1 MSQADELLDSLA
13 EPEVVTY
20 SVDPN
25 TEPHIVVNAD
35 RTVTV
40 PEELKHIAVQGE
52 HNIETV
58 TFDCPRYWDGHDL
71 SQMIMRIVFRRPDG
85 HSEPH
90 LVENLR
96 VDDADTNTIHFD
108 WTISGN
114 VTLVKGSISFT
125 VCAKLSN
132 AEGVREREWHTRLN
146 QDLVI
151 DEGLECSGEEIVEQN
166 PDIIEA
172 ILVQLDDLKNS
183 GGVSDEQVAN
193 AVEIYM
199 AEHPVEG
206 GIDEQE
212 VRDIVDEYLAENPPA
227 SNPDSGENQDYAALT
242 NKPKINGVELSG
254 NKTAAELGIDGTT
267 DEQVSSAVN
276 AWLNDHPEAT
286 STVENNSLD
295 IGKFTE
301 VGGYFDYGAHG
312 PRKPF
317 AVNSNGVHADGE
329 CVYIPVK
336 VGETYSVRVE
346 AGYDTALEF
355 SHRYAVGFDTSGAK
369 IWSKA
374 IADSYWVR
382 YTPDQDG
389 YLAVTLAYNGASTIV
404 HIYKDTFNR
413 NSYSANAHPSYL
425 DGLFGLP
432 IKPHPEHD
440 AYMQERIQQINHKL
454 NFKGYITDEQLE
466 WLTDAEKYD
475 CYIYIGSKPHV
486 IYDDVIEIGDLCW
499 SLGDNARWKK
509 IKLPNPVELQL
520 NAVTHCDIC
529 IVGGGA
535 AGVAAAYALKDS
547 GYHVVLVEQLS
558 SLGGT
563 HTNAGV
569 LQLLASPAPDFLRD
583 ICEEAVTEGYAKWHT
598 SNHSIGS
605 DEESAFTKLWRGG
618 SVNTSK
624 TNSQWGNALNTNPW
638 YMSKRYYTDL
648 APTID
653 VRCNRKFVE
662 AQETDGVIE
671 SITCEHL
678 LAGGKETIYAHYFID
693 CSADGV
699 LARNGKELDEDFY
712 IGSDAKA
719 LYNEA
724 ALPEGFVGSH
734 YDINSLE
741 PSYLYRAVK
750 ADNVESYAKPD
761 FRPVDGV
768 TGHKNNA
775 WKIPLI
781 ANCKQWDGNAG
792 VDYHQI
798 SATVV
803 SPDHYAKLTAADY
816 VDRGYDYTYAK
827 GTNNA
832 KAHFAVNFNVG
843 AQTLYMGIM
852 PLLAM
857 RETYRVKCDRMLM
870 QSDVETPATSAN
882 MAEGHYIA
890 LSSWYADFHGS
901 TGVNTGSIAFPGVF
915 GIPYECTIPVDRKNM
930 LIACRGFGASHIAA
944 SAARLTKTMMSLG
957 WAAGKAIAQARAG
970 WLDDMRNVD
979 VAQLQADCG
988 VLDQMADI
996 EQYFTFGE

>member
-1 MSQADELLDSLA
+1 MAEIKELQSLTTPKGVYNSFPDKTAREQLGGKLNAPGGVKAGDYLRVQSVGADGTVVLEGA
-13 EPEVVTY
+13 EP
-20 SVDPN
+20 P
-25 TEPHIVVNAD
+25 
-35 RTVTV
+35 
-40 PEELKHIAVQGE
+40 GE
-52 HNIETV
+52 
-58 TFDCPRYWDGHDL
+58 
-71 SQMIMRIVFRRPDG
+71 
-85 HSEPH
+85 
-90 LVENLR
+90 
-96 VDDADTNTIHFD
+96 
-108 WTISGN
+108 
-114 VTLVKGSISFT
+114 
-125 VCAKLSN
+125 
-132 AEGVREREWHTRLN
+132 
-146 QDLVI
+146 
-151 DEGLECSGEEIVEQN
+151 
-166 PDIIEA
+166 
-172 ILVQLDDLKNS
+172 
-183 GGVSDEQVAN
+183 
-193 AVEIYM
+193 
-199 AEHPVEG
+199 
-206 GIDEQE
+206 
-212 VRDIVDEYLAENPPA
+212 
-227 SNPDSGENQDYAALT
+227 DSGQNANDYAALN
-242 NKPKINGVELSG
+242 NKPSINGVELSG
-254 NKTAAELGIDGTT
+254 NKTAAELGIEGAT

-276 AWLNDHPEAT
+276 AWLNDHPDAT

-301 VGGYFDYGAHG
+301 VGGYYDYGAHG
-312 PRKPF
+312 PRKAF
-317 AVNSNGVHADGE
+317 AVNSNGAQADGE
-329 CVYIPVK
+329 CVYVPVK
-336 VGETYSVRVE
+336 MGETYSIRVA
-346 AGYDTALEF
+346 AGYGTALEF
-355 SHRYAVGFDTSGAK
+355 NYRYAVGFDASGAK

-374 IADSYWVR
+374 IADSYWVQ

-389 YLAVTLAYNGASTIV
+389 YLAVNLAYNGASTIV
-404 HIYKDTFNR
+404 HIYKDTFKR
-413 NSYSANAHPSYL
+413 NSYSANVHPSYL
-425 DGLFGLP
+425 DSLFGLP
-432 IKPHPEHD
+432 IKPNPEHD
-440 AYMQERIQQINHKL
+440 AYMQERIKQINHKL

-486 IYDDVIEIGDLCW
+486 IYDDIIEIGDLCW
-499 SLGDNARWKK
+499 SLGENARWKK

-520 NAVTHCDIC
+520 KAVTHCDIC

-535 AGVAAAYALKDS
+535 AGVAAAYALRDS

-741 PSYLYRAVK
+741 PTYMYRSFK
-750 ADNVESYAKPD
+750 KDNIEEYPD
-761 FRPVDGV
+761 PEYRPVEGI
-768 TGHKNNA
+768 TGGANNQ
-775 WKIPLI
+775 WEVPMVS
-781 ANCKQWDGNAG
+781 NCKQWEGNAG
-792 VDYHQI
+792 VDYHKVG
-798 SATVV
+798 ATIV
-803 SPDHYAKLTAADY
+803 SPDYYAKLTAADY

-827 GTNNA
+827 GVNNA
-832 KAHFAVNFNVG
+832 KAHYPVKFSRAAN
-843 AQTLYMGIM
+843 TLYMGIM

-857 RETYRVKCDRMLM
+857 RETYRIKCDRMLV
-870 QSDVETPATSAN
+870 QSDVETLATSAN

-915 GIPYECTIPVDRKNM
+915 GIPYESTIPVGRKN
-930 LIACRGFGASHIAA
+930 LLVACRGFGASHIAA

-957 WAAGKAIAQARAG
+957 WAAGKAVAQARAG
-970 WLDDMRNVD
+970 WLDDMRSVD
-979 VAQLQADCG
+979 VAQLQTDCG
-988 VLDQMADI
+988 VVEQVADI
-996 EQYFTFGE
+996 EQWFTFG